1 MYMYRSFWKR
11 HTLREWF
18 SQVQKDFSITFIYC
32 STENTDDHP
41 TNTSHLCIECNHALL
56 SRSWCSSRETVTN
69 NYRPWT
75 WIKLQLYNIYIYIHW
90 SLFTCDAKGHWWF
103 IGGQR
108 TWALGKSHQNISVNS
123 SWEII
128 YSRSCNQ
135 KKRFLPPPKQKGL
148 PSISLCPIC
157 WPFFHL
163 LSLVILP
170 GLPL

>member
-18 SQVQKDFSITFIYC
+18 SQVQKDFSITCIYC

-75 WIKLQLYNIYIYIHW
+75 WIKLQLYNIYIYTLKFVYLW
-90 SLFTCDAKGHWWF
+90 CQRSLMIYWRPTNPSFRKISPKHFCQL
-103 IGGQR
+103 I
-108 TWALGKSHQNISVNS
+108 LG
-123 SWEII
+123 EII
-128 YSRSCNQ
+128 YSRSCNLITLSL
-135 KKRFLPPPKQKGL
+135 LPPNKRNVL
-148 PSISLCPIC
+148 P
-157 WPFFHL
+157 
-163 LSLVILP
+163 
-170 GLPL
+170 